1 MKNLLKNSGFYFSLV
16 FTLIAIG
23 LIVQAIM
30 FNIVPTKYLIS
41 FIVILILIVIGMW
54 YVQLG
59 RKMSKMNKLLGKV
72 IIVFL
77 SIILVIGNWVL
88 YTTGSTFKN
97 IASDEDVS
105 VYSIVLMKDSEFEEI
120 SDLKN
125 KKFGVVSLGD
135 VEIQNQALVDIEND
149 LESKPTMVNYQSY
162 IDFGDDLYDG
172 KVDAIVLDEGSR
184 GMLEDNHPDFNF
196 KTKVIKQYTYKNEA
210 KDISKN
216 VDVTTKPFNVFI
228 TGIDTYGTIST
239 RARSD
244 VNMIVSVNPQNYQI
258 LITGIPRDF
267 YVPQTCQN
275 NQLDKLTHTG
285 IFGVECT
292 IETMEN
298 YLDFDVNYYAR
309 VNFSSVVNIV
319 DALGGITVE
328 LPYEFT
334 TTLGKKYTFK
344 KGKNDLDGEET
355 LSFVRE
361 RYGFSD
367 GDRERS
373 RNQMRVME
381 AMIDKALSPQIIRN
395 YTNIL
400 EAVSDSFQTNMS
412 TKEMTSLIKQQLNDM
427 SSWDIK
433 QIQVSGQGATMWTPA
448 NGFNAYVMVPN
459 EACVENAKKLIDK
472 INSGEM
478 ITDEDVE
485 RQNELVANAG

>member
-16 FTLIAIG
+16 FTLIAVG
-23 LIVQAIM
+23 LIIQAIM
-30 FNIVPTKYLIS
+30 FNIVPTKYLIP
-41 FIVILILIVIGMW
+41 FIIILLLIVVGMW

-72 IIVFL
+72 IIVIL
-77 SIILVIGNWVL
+77 SIILAVGNWVL
-88 YTTGSTFKN
+88 YTTGSAFKK

-105 VYSIVLMKDSEFEEI
+105 VYSVVVMKDSEFEEI

-125 KKFGVVSLGD
+125 KKFGIVSLGD
-135 VEIQNQALVDIEND
+135 TDMQNQALVDVEKD
-149 LESKPTMVNYQSY
+149 LESPPTMVSYQSY

-196 KTKVIKQYTYKNEA
+196 KTRVVKQYTYKNEA

-216 VDVTTKPFNVFI
+216 VDVTTKPFNVYI

-239 RARSD
+239 RSRSD
-244 VNMIVSVNPQNYQI
+244 VNMIVSVNPQNHQI
-258 LITGIPRDF
+258 LMTGIPRDF

-319 DALGGITVE
+319 DALGGIIVNS
-328 LPYEFT
+328 PYAFT
-334 TTLGKKYTFK
+334 TLHGKYQIQE
-344 KGKNDLDGEET
+344 GENQLNGEET
-355 LSFVRE
+355 LGFVRE
-361 RYGFSD
+361 RYALTD

-381 AMIDKALSPQIIRN
+381 AMINKALSPQIITN
-395 YTNIL
+395 YADIL

-485 RQNELVANAG
+485 YQNELVANAG